1 MLIDKQFDQGY
12 VIDTIDKI
20 CAVSEFVD
28 PITKEN
34 LSASE
39 VKHYLQ
45 RSKRRLS
52 VVSKEFKRLGF
63 KEKIQ
68 EFKFRGETAT
78 NALFYRGNSSEEIIL
93 FVAHHDYIAGLG
105 ADDNATALAT
115 MIELASFLEENESRV
130 IFASFDLEEFGL
142 LGSRNFVSNI
152 SNGEL
157 QKFSG
162 VIALECLGSEKDVVI
177 CRKVAGAKSDPKLI
191 SDLQHAARNSGNHI
205 FIESFD
211 WFNADHVP
219 FAERGIKTVE
229 ICSFDSEK
237 NYKDGPASD
246 AIVHSN
252 RDIPK
257 NILQSPLK
265 IGGEILLQF
274 LKDS

>member
-1 MLIDKQFDQGY
+1 MLIDKQFDQEH
-12 VIDTIDKI
+12 VIGTIDKI

-28 PITKEN
+28 LITKGN

-39 VKHYLQ
+39 VKHYLR
-45 RSKRRLS
+45 RSKHRLS

-68 EFKFRGETAT
+68 EFKFRGEIAT
-78 NALFYRGNSSEEIIL
+78 NALFHRGNISDRVIL
-93 FVAHHDYIAGLG
+93 FVAHHDYITGLG
-105 ADDNATALAT
+105 ADDNATALAM
-115 MIELASFLEENESRV
+115 MIELARCLEENESGV

-142 LGSRNFVSNI
+142 LGSRRFVSTI

-157 QKFSG
+157 KRFSG

-177 CRKVAGAKSDPKLI
+177 CQKVAGAKSDPKLI
-191 SDLQHAARNSGNHI
+191 SDLQHAAINSGNHV

-229 ICSFDSEK
+229 ICSFNSEK
-237 NYKDGPASD
+237 NYKNGPASD

-265 IGGEILLQF
+265 IGGKILLQF